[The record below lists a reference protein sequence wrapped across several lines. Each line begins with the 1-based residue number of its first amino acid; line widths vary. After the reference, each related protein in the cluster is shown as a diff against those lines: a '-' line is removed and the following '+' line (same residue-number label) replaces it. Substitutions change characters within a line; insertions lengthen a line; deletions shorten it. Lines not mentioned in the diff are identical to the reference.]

1 MFCFVLLLLSRF
13 DAILQRQSKHKDKE
27 DFFLVKYTLIRKY
40 STLGSPGLWR
50 TRGKRR
56 KLTNISRHLYIP
68 LYHCPPP
75 PPPKKK
81 KQKKENNNKKPKK
94 QQQKNKQ
101 TTTTKNKNK
110 NKKTNKQTKNNKK
123 QQKTTTTTKPQHQQK
138 TPLFCS
144 NSFF

>member
-13 DAILQRQSKHKDKE
+13 DAILQRQSKHKDKKKKKI
-27 DFFLVKYTLIRKY
+27 FFLVKYTLIRKC

-68 LYHCPPP
+68 LDHCLPP
-75 PPPKKK
+75 
-81 KQKKENNNKKPKK
+81 QKKTQQQQQNNKQTKKPKK
-94 QQQKNKQ
+94 QQQKRKKPTKNQQTNKQ
-101 TTTTKNKNK
+101 TTTTK
-110 NKKTNKQTKNNKK
+110 T
-123 QQKTTTTTKPQHQQK
+123 QHQQK